1 MIMRLFKQKT
11 TPQISRTQALHYK
24 PVKSGDITEVRLEG
38 GEVLIEYPLTLR
50 PLAAAIARRLG
61 IAPTGRQT
69 KKLQLDELG
78 TAVWDLLDG
87 QRSVGQIIEIFARTH
102 RLDNR
107 EAEVSVTRFIRELG
121 RRGLLG
127 LR

>member
-1 MIMRLFKQKT
+1 MRLFKRK
-11 TPQISRTQALHYK
+11 PAPELSRTTALHYK
-24 PVKSGDITEVRLEG
+24 PVKSNDITEVRLET

-61 IAPTGRQT
+61 AAPTSRQT
-69 KKLQLDELG
+69 KKLQLDVLG
-78 TAVWDLLDG
+78 TSVWDLLDG
-87 QRSVGQIIEIFARTH
+87 QRSVSQVIELFARAH
-102 RLDNR
+102 RLENR
-107 EAEVSVTRFIRELG
+107 EAEVSVTRFIKELG